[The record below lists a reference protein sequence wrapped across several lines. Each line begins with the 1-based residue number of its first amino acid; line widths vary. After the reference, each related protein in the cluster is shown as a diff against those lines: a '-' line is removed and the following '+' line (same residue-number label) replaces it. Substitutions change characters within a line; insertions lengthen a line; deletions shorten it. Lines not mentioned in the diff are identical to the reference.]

1 MENIVWIWL
10 VAAVIFL
17 IIELATPTLIFVCFV
32 AGSVGGGL
40 YSFFFPESYY
50 AQIGIFVV
58 VSIVLLPM
66 MRKFAKKISTEDSL
80 KSNVDALIGK
90 IGLVTK
96 TIDPD
101 LGGQIRIEGEVWIAG
116 ANEEIVENEKVEV
129 VSVTGTKLYVK
140 KIEMKG

>member
-10 VAAVIFL
+10 VVAVIFL

-32 AGSVGGGL
+32 AGSVGAGL
-40 YSFFFPESYY
+40 YGYFFPESYY
-50 AQIGIFVV
+50 AQIGVFVV

-66 MRKFAKKISTEDSL
+66 MRKLAKKITTKDTL

-96 TIDPD
+96 TIDAD
-101 LGGQIRIEGEVWIAG
+101 LGGQIQIEGEVWIAG
-116 ANEEIVENEKVEV
+116 ADEEIVENEKAEV
-129 VSVTGTKLYVK
+129 ISVSGTKLHIK
-140 KIEMKG
+140 KKE